1 MLKNIAIMLKGGTR
15 MEEVKTSDL
24 MNQIYQRY
32 DEESIYFLKF
42 RLEVLKIYLGL
53 RKLYGK
59 NSDCI
64 LELNLVY
71 LEKKKKHM
79 EYNKI
84 LRFILKNIDQ
94 IQSRV
99 IEEVLS
105 EMDVIV
111 KSEKE
116 YDKQLFKQTREKI
129 TVDFEKKK
137 QGYSGTFN
145 SYFKN
150 ERKDYVSF
158 LDNLNLKQQLIWA
171 SLTFEDIKNYLDY
184 PEEFFLEIKKRTS
197 VIPYKEENSKLYGVN
212 LECNHHRII
221 DYHLVIP
228 AIDNLDTALI
238 TVSVLKEAYDIYSL
252 KSSLSEEDAFL
263 IRKNAQE
270 IKEEFQKY
278 CFAKLKKKI

>member
-94 IQSRV
+94 IQSKV
-99 IEEVLS
+99 IEEVLLKID
-105 EMDVIV
+105 EIG

-116 YDKQLFKQTREKI
+116 YDKQLFKQAKEKI
-129 TVDFEKKK
+129 TIDCEKKK
-137 QGYSGTFN
+137 QGYSRTTG
-145 SYFKN
+145 SYFDTKEKEN
-150 ERKDYVSF
+150 TSL
-158 LDNLNLKQQLIWA
+158 LDNKILKQQLIWA

-252 KSSLSEEDAFL
+252 KPSLSEEDAFL